1 MCRGYTN
8 VVLAADQEVDGLCLR
23 RIPDEARHR
32 PSDLLGYNP
41 RSERPRSTQRS
52 SSTHRVINCT
62 GVKEP

>member
-1 MCRGYTN
+1 MCRRYTD

-32 PSDLLGYNP
+32 RSDLLWVITP
-41 RSERPRSTQRS
+41 IRTPSLDSAE